1 MGAFGMEAIALM
13 VLAFRQVST
22 DTQWA
27 RTERYVRV
35 SFWGLNAGLA
45 LMLAASLFPGGIMQ
59 FYDVL
64 SHGYWHARGLDY
76 LNQEFVKL
84 LEWARLPGDA
94 VFIALGVI
102 PMVIAAL
109 TTYINLW
116 KTPA

>member
-1 MGAFGMEAIALM
+1 
-13 VLAFRQVST
+13 VSS
-22 DTQWA
+22 DAQWA

-45 LMLAASLFPGGIMQ
+45 MMLAGSLFPGGIMQ

-64 SHGYWHARGLDY
+64 SNGYWHARGLDY
-76 LNQEFVKL
+76 LNQEFVKI

-102 PMVIAAL
+102 PMVIAAV
-109 TTYINLW
+109 TTYLNLW
-116 KTPA
+116 QNPVLEIEPANK